1 MANRLTRGSE
11 RPRRPLSTGCPRAI
25 QRGSSLLTV
34 PAECGRYVGRIG
46 ALAVAL
52 GVGAAVLAM
61 PLAAADATG
70 SAGSARA
77 AEGSR
82 DSSSRT
88 TGVDSGE
95 RRAGVRGA
103 ATADRT
109 GRLHGQADR
118 SNGAQRRTLTE
129 SPVLTDAGARSSLG
143 PQAAGMAAAD
153 SGGAKSAAMSS
164 GQPDT
169 ADRAAPSAAQP
180 QTTQRGAA
188 ARAARSAESA
198 PRAAAAETGSARE
211 AAAENSPALLTTEA
225 TVRTPAATSAARPGA
240 ALIEQSLTGLGLA
253 VERLLDAV
261 DTWLSSLPA
270 GPATDFLAGGLLLVR
285 RGLFNQTPTVAPR
298 VLVGEVLRP
307 MRPEEGSTFATSLI
321 GEVVGTLGAVDP
333 EGAVLSYALSRSPQF
348 GAVRV
353 DPDGIWS
360 YTPSDAS
367 AALEDAF
374 TVSINDGG
382 WNILDPFASPAQMTI
397 RVQPGLSSSSNKPGL
412 ISSDW
417 LEVVKRTG
425 DFLGDEPVMMT
436 VIMTTTLGVSGSTS
450 VRMVDKY
457 PNEIGSSLTAGSKVP
472 IPDKTGD
479 AWIDYSDKFKP
490 LEIGDLLGPLKI
502 PVVVG
507 LTMMFE
513 GDLSRSGLYLDLF
526 ETFLESDLSK
536 IGKELENTEIKI
548 SGDDYQEAVKDA
560 MADAQKRIGNA
571 VNLGKSKI
579 VAGALYRIAQWVT
592 SYGNPDDPVG
602 LGLTALIPVGDSF
615 TTPTDPEG
623 PWEGKIPLEVFALK
637 GRQVCIDAAP
647 CYVDRVEVTAGGY
660 DYTEPPAVR
669 ITSVDGKGSG
679 ATARPLMEPHPVEPE
694 LEDIVARVEVTNR
707 GSGYAS
713 PPKVEF
719 DSNSGSGAEAVALLG
734 GGLMLND
741 QYLGLVTI
749 EERNPVF
756 DTNIPIRYGF
766 MLPGGSFGR
775 QAQGWETTY
784 AGDYL
789 DNDWAEW
796 KVETQ
801 AWTRVSW

>member
-1 MANRLTRGSE
+1 LSRG
-11 RPRRPLSTGCPRAI
+11 
-25 QRGSSLLTV
+25 
-34 PAECGRYVGRIG
+34 
-46 ALAVAL
+46 
-52 GVGAAVLAM
+52 
-61 PLAAADATG
+61 
-70 SAGSARA
+70 
-77 AEGSR
+77 
-82 DSSSRT
+82 
-88 TGVDSGE
+88 
-95 RRAGVRGA
+95 
-103 ATADRT
+103 
-109 GRLHGQADR
+109 
-118 SNGAQRRTLTE
+118 
-129 SPVLTDAGARSSLG
+129 
-143 PQAAGMAAAD
+143 
-153 SGGAKSAAMSS
+153 
-164 GQPDT
+164 
-169 ADRAAPSAAQP
+169 
-180 QTTQRGAA
+180 
-188 ARAARSAESA
+188 
-198 PRAAAAETGSARE
+198 
-211 AAAENSPALLTTEA
+211 AAAENSPGLLEETVPVGARPETGRGAAQRDPVTTTA
-225 TVRTPAATSAARPGA
+225 GLSKIGVARASAAALADITPEALSSDPGPGA
-240 ALIEQSLTGLGLA
+240 VRSCRECRQSAEIRPVRPFIPSIGQPLSSPALA
-253 VERLLDAV
+253 VEQLLDDV
-261 DTWLSSLPA
+261 GNWLSSLPA
-270 GPATDFLAGGLLLVR
+270 GPSTDFLAGGLLLVR

-353 DPDGIWS
+353 DPDGTWS

-412 ISSDW
+412 IASDW

-472 IPDKTGD
+472 IPDETGD

-490 LEIGDLLGPLKI
+490 LEFATIEDSVYDGTVPLKI
-502 PVVVG
+502 PVIVG

-560 MADAQKRIGNA
+560 MADAQKRIANA
-571 VNLGKSKI
+571 VNVGKSKI

-602 LGLTALIPVGDSF
+602 LGLTALIPVDDSL
-615 TTPTDPEG
+615 TTPLEFWD
-623 PWEGKIPLEVFALK
+623 GKIPLEVLK

-741 QYLGLVTI
+741 QYLGLVTS
-749 EERNPVF
+749 ELRNPVF